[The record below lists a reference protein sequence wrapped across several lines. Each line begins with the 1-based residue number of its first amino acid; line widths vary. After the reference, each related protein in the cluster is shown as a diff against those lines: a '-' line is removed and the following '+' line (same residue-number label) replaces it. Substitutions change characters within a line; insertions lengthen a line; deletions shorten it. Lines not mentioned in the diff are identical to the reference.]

1 MKRTIIKID
10 EEKCNGCGDCVN
22 GCHEG
27 ALQLF
32 DGKAKLVSELYCD
45 GLGVCIGECPE
56 GAITLEEREAVPYDE
71 IAVMNRISKE
81 GNNVILAHLK
91 HLKDHNESG
100 YLNQAVDYLNSRL
113 IKIDLTKLEGN
124 QKQMFNIIKE
134 SENSVSSCPGS
145 KTMSFAKLAIKENN
159 YSNMQISSQLTH
171 WPIQMHLLNPVANH
185 FKNADVVLAADCCAF
200 SFGDFHN
207 QFLKGRIL
215 AIACPKLDSNK
226 EVYIEKIALMI
237 DEAKINTLN
246 IIIMEVPCCGGLLQ
260 IAKLA
265 LESAKRKIPIK
276 LTVIG
281 IRGNIIKEEWT

>member
-1 MKRTIIKID
+1 
-10 EEKCNGCGDCVN
+10 
-22 GCHEG
+22 
-27 ALQLF
+27 
-32 DGKAKLVSELYCD
+32 
-45 GLGVCIGECPE
+45 
-56 GAITLEEREAVPYDE
+56 
-71 IAVMNRISKE
+71 
-81 GNNVILAHLK
+81 
-91 HLKDHNESG
+91 
-100 YLNQAVDYLNSRL
+100 
-113 IKIDLTKLEGN
+113 
-124 QKQMFNIIKE
+124 
-134 SENSVSSCPGS
+134 
-145 KTMSFAKLAIKENN
+145 
-159 YSNMQISSQLTH
+159 
-171 WPIQMHLLNPVANH
+171 MHLLNPVANH